1 MPARAP
7 YPRPTEAPRPLTSRE
22 LSRRLDDLLD
32 TVARLSR
39 STGAA
44 GPRWLPTAEL
54 VRCLDPLVSR
64 N

>member
-7 YPRPTEAPRPLTSRE
+7 YPRPIETPRPLTSRD

-32 TVARLSR
+32 AVARLSR

-44 GPRWLPTAEL
+44 GPRWLPTADL
-54 VRCLDPLVSR
+54 VRCLDALVSR